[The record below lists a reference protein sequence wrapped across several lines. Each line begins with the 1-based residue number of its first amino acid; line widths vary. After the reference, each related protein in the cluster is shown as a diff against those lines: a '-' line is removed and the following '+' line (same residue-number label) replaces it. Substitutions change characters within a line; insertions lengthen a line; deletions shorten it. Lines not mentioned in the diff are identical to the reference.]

1 MTTFIEYKH
10 VYRRFGPESI
20 ESALY
25 DFICGIQQRISEK
38 LQIEKTDKL
47 TEIAVC
53 FDLAGSIFE
62 DPVKD
67 GVRRKRYYENDSM
80 ILIAVGIPIEKVVLP
95 KEEFSELM
103 KPLLQKI
110 GNSVVAVIE
119 KHGLEIDTT
128 KIFQTFSE
136 AVD

>member
-1 MTTFIEYKH
+1 
-10 VYRRFGPESI
+10 
-20 ESALY
+20 
-25 DFICGIQQRISEK
+25 
-38 LQIEKTDKL
+38 
-47 TEIAVC
+47 
-53 FDLAGSIFE
+53 
-62 DPVKD
+62 
-67 GVRRKRYYENDSM
+67 M

-110 GNSVVAVIE
+110 GNLVVAVIE
-119 KHGLEIDTT
+119 KHGLEIDAT